1 MSDFGN
7 SICRSEF
14 CDRED
19 IHAPHY
25 VKPRKEPAPPRSCRA
40 PWKLPAPIALDDAI
54 VRAVSDIQPKSFTML
69 VSDVENDF
77 GSLCENRKSSERR
90 VHHRLRA
97 LCAMGRVLKIDVG
110 GTLFAYLKPT
120 SRIARDVAYLREQL
134 RDLVETCASYETE
147 AACG

>member
-1 MSDFGN
+1 MLDFVDSS

-25 VKPRKEPAPPRSCRA
+25 VKPCKEIAPRSCRA

-54 VRAVSDIQPKSFTML
+54 VRAVSDIQPKNFAVL
-69 VSDVENDF
+69 VDDVENDF
-77 GSLCENRKSSERR
+77 GSLGDNRKSGMRR
-90 VHHRLRA
+90 LHRRLRA
-97 LCAMGRVLKIDVG
+97 LCEAGRVLKIDVG

-120 SRIARDVAYLREQL
+120 SRVSRDVSFLRDQL
-134 RDLVETCASYETE
+134 RDIINYQGYE
-147 AACG
+147 AA